1 MPVRGGYFSRNKMI
15 ERCRKEAQMN
25 EADLVKIREALEK
38 PSITEAIK
46 AMGIALRELGFYQL
60 ADDQS
65 LPAAPNSYGVASM
78 MRLTMLDWRK
88 VVIP

>member
-1 MPVRGGYFSRNKMI
+1 
-15 ERCRKEAQMN
+15 MN
-25 EADLVKIREALEK
+25 EADLVEIRKAFEK

-46 AMGIALRELGFYQL
+46 AMEVTLKELGFYQL

-88 VVIP
+88 VVLP